1 MQIQL
6 ILMYNSQVAQF
17 ILTNNRQ
24 QELYKTINLKIS
36 PMETQFDLKLNYNNQ
51 YLFLEEI
58 EENI

>member
-1 MQIQL
+1 
-6 ILMYNSQVAQF
+6 MYNSQVAQF

-24 QELYKTINLKIS
+24 QEQYKTINLKIS